1 MYIRINISQINMS
14 NTNIYVQPQ
23 DNRQFDDDFNSSRL
37 NLTWLVDSYIN
48 DTLIINL
55 KFDQPLE
62 ISPDI

>member
-1 MYIRINISQINMS
+1 MS

-55 KFDQPLE
+55 KFDKPLE